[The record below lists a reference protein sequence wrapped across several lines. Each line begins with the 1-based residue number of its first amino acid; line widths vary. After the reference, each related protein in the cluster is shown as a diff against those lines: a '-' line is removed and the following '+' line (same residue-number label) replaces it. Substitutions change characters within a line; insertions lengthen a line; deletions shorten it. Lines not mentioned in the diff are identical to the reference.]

1 MLLFLFFV
9 LFCNFSNL
17 NQFTILQQNKHIGM
31 SCRISGSLCA
41 SSGLSTERF
50 SSTVN
55 EAVSALPTTD
65 TCFLGFAT
73 QLPVNCCGENLKHI
87 VSVPK
92 QFLI

>member
-41 SSGLSTERF
+41 SSGLSTEMF
-50 SSTVN
+50 SSTV
-55 EAVSALPTTD
+55 
-65 TCFLGFAT
+65 
-73 QLPVNCCGENLKHI
+73 K
-87 VSVPK
+87 
-92 QFLI
+92 